1 MFTCAS
7 SRPVG
12 FSRSGTLCISLSPLA
27 PRGKEPCLPRIPVSL
42 GKHVFQGKTMDL
54 EEGGSSRQRPG
65 LELSSCGS
73 GQAQLRELGLGTW
86 KASSGVFFLRLG
98 WPWPEGQQGLWMP
111 GVMSRVHGR
120 AFVRSAVCRHCPGL
134 RGEWGSWA
142 AASSIAKPPAGGRH
156 RRSPLCC

>member
-1 MFTCAS
+1 
-7 SRPVG
+7 
-12 FSRSGTLCISLSPLA
+12 
-27 PRGKEPCLPRIPVSL
+27 
-42 GKHVFQGKTMDL
+42 MDL

-134 RGEWGSWA
+134 RGELGELGCRIQHHKAPSGWKTQTQPSVLLEGETRSQRGA
-142 AASSIAKPPAGGRH
+142 EGGGGGGRGAP
-156 RRSPLCC
+156 RTLA